1 VKLLVTG
8 QDGQVATSLLERGST
23 VQGVEIV
30 TAGRPRL
37 DLLDV
42 NSIQE
47 TIAAERPDIVVS
59 AAAYT
64 AVDQAED
71 DAEAAFAI
79 NAAGAGAV
87 AAAAARIG
95 APIIHLST
103 DYVFPGD
110 GDQPYTE
117 EDVTAPASVYGRSKL
132 AGEDAVAAANPR
144 HVILRTAWVY
154 SPFGKNFLRTMLR
167 LAKDRDELRVVADQW
182 GNPTSALDIA
192 DGILAVAGKLS
203 RGGEA
208 HGVFHMT
215 AAGSTNWSGFAE
227 HILKVSRD
235 AGGPFARVQGIA
247 TSEYPTRAV
256 RPANSRLS
264 CEKLRSAYGVELPAW
279 QGSTA
284 QTVHRLL
291 AAGEF

>member
-8 QDGQVATSLLERGST
+8 KDGQVVTSLLERGQA
-23 VQGVEIV
+23 VQGVEIIA
-30 TAGRPRL
+30 AGRPRL
-37 DLLDV
+37 DLLDA
-42 NSIQE
+42 NSIAE
-47 TIAAERPDIVVS
+47 TIAAEQPDIVVS

-79 NAAGAGAV
+79 NADGAGAV

-95 APIIHLST
+95 APVIHLST

-110 GDQPYTE
+110 GDGPYTE
-117 EDVTAPASVYGRSKL
+117 DDTTGPASVYGRSKL
-132 AGEDAVAAANPR
+132 AGEEAVAAAHPR

-154 SPFGKNFLRTMLR
+154 SPFGKNFLKTMLR
-167 LAKDRDELRVVADQW
+167 LAKDRDELRVVGDQW

-192 DGILAVAGKLS
+192 DGILAVAQELTHGKAS
-203 RGGEA
+203 Y
-208 HGVFHMT
+208 GVFHMT

-227 HILKVSRD
+227 HILNASRD
-235 AGGPFARVQGIA
+235 AGGPFARVQGIL

-256 RPANSRLS
+256 RPGNSRLS
-264 CEKLRSAYGVELPAW
+264 CEKLRSVYGVELPGW
-279 QGSTA
+279 QASTV
-284 QTVHRLL
+284 QTVQRLL